1 MSQTVIEKPLKWHE
15 QDIEQR
21 LGFEG
26 GKFTTVNSILSF
38 LGGSLLAV
46 IAYCILAFGY
56 PDTFIGKM
64 FLLRGF
70 TPYVMMF
77 LFMWALVI
85 ILIKI
90 SKLRLQRRA
99 LQVRIVPEENNFVLS
114 VMTVDQVFGRMYEQV
129 DDPRKFVVFNRVHVA
144 LSNLRNLGRI
154 TDVDEM
160 LRTQGDLDESTMD
173 TSYSLVRGFIWAI
186 PVLGFIGTVMGLS
199 EAVGGFG
206 SVLSETADPQALAQ
220 SLKLVTAGLS
230 TAFETTL
237 VALLFALA
245 LQLIVTFLQKGEE
258 ELLDDCGEYC
268 QREIV
273 GRLRIMPFD
282 NED

>member
-1 MSQTVIEKPLKWHE
+1 MEPDLKEKSLNWHE
-15 QDIEQR
+15 QDFEQK
-21 LGFEG
+21 LGFQG
-26 GKFTTVNSILSF
+26 GKFTTVNSVLSF
-38 LGGSLLAV
+38 LVAAILTVAAYALLSLR
-46 IAYCILAFGY
+46 FG
-56 PDTFIGKM
+56 DTFIGKM

-85 ILIKI
+85 VLIKA

-99 LQVRIVPEENNFVLS
+99 LELQIVPEENSFVLS
-114 VMTVDQVFGRMYEQV
+114 VMTVDQVFKRMYQEV
-129 DDPRKFVVFNRVHVA
+129 DDPRKFVLFNRVHVA

-160 LRTQGDLDESTMD
+160 LRTQGELDESTMD

-206 SVLSETADPQALAQ
+206 AVLSETADPQALAQ

-245 LQLIVTFLQKGEE
+245 LQLLVTFLQKGEE

-273 GRLRIMPFD
+273 GRLRIMPFE

>member
-1 MSQTVIEKPLKWHE
+1 LNWHE
-15 QDIEQR
+15 QDLEQW
-21 LGFEG
+21 LGFRG
-26 GKFTTVNSILSF
+26 GKFTTVNSVLSF
-38 LGGSLLAV
+38 IAGTLLTV
-46 IAYCILAFGY
+46 IAYAILSLRFSE
-56 PDTFIGKM
+56 TFIGKM
-64 FLLRGF
+64 FLQRGF

-77 LFMWALVI
+77 LFMWAFVI

-99 LQVRIVPEENNFVLS
+99 LELKIVPTENSFVLS
-114 VMTVDQVFGRMYEQV
+114 VMTVDQVFKQMYEQV
-129 DDPRKFVVFNRVHVA
+129 DDPRKFLLFNRVHVA

-160 LRTQGDLDESTMD
+160 LRTQGELDESTMD
-173 TSYSLVRGFIWAI
+173 TSYSLIRGFIWAI

-206 SVLSETADPQALAQ
+206 SVLSQTADPQALAQ

-268 QREIV
+268 QSEIV
-273 GRLRIMPFD
+273 GRLRIMPF
-282 NED
+282 EDED